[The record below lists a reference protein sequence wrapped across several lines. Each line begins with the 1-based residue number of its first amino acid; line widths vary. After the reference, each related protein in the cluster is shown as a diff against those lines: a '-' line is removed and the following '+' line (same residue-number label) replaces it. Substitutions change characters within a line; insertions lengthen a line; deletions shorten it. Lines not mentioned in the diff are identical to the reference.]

1 MLLFEIMTPFHSET
15 RSRISP
21 EEIALPTPT
30 KNPLLSK
37 NAIGS
42 RIRAA
47 RLERGLSQIE
57 LAKALNSHQ
66 SALSQI
72 EVGRRGVS
80 LNQILRLCK
89 ALKVSPEAILGESE
103 HQGAAPQLR
112 QSRVRRR
119 LERIETLPPAKH
131 RALLQMID
139 AFIDKHG
146 RQSATAA

>member
-1 MLLFEIMTPFHSET
+1 MMPPNHET
-15 RSRISP
+15 SPKISP
-21 EEIALPTPT
+21 EEIALPTAT

-37 NAIGS
+37 NAVGS

-47 RLERGLSQIE
+47 RLERGLSQVE

-66 SALSQI
+66 TALSQI

-89 ALKVSPEAILGESE
+89 ALKVSPETILGESE
-103 HQGAAPQLR
+103 HQSAAPQLR
-112 QSRVRRR
+112 QSRVKRR

-139 AFIDKHG
+139 AFIDRHG
-146 RQSATAA
+146 RQGAAA

>member
-1 MLLFEIMTPFHSET
+1 M
-15 RSRISP
+15 
-21 EEIALPTPT
+21 PTPA

-47 RLERGLSQIE
+47 RLERGLSQVE

-66 SALSQI
+66 TALSQI
-72 EVGRRGVS
+72 EVGKRGVS
-80 LNQILRLCK
+80 LNQILRICK
-89 ALKVSPEAILGESE
+89 ALKISPEMILGEKE
-103 HQGAAPQLR
+103 RQDVAPQLR

-119 LERIETLPPAKH
+119 IERIETLPPAKH

-146 RQSATAA
+146 RQGAAA

>member
-1 MLLFEIMTPFHSET
+1 MLLFEIMTPSHSET
-15 RSRISP
+15 RSKIST

-89 ALKVSPEAILGESE
+89 ALQVSPEAILGESE
-103 HQGAAPQLR
+103 HQSAAPQLR
-112 QSRVRRR
+112 QSRVKRR

-139 AFIDKHG
+139 AFIDRHG
-146 RQSATAA
+146 RQGAAA

>member
-15 RSRISP
+15 RSKIST

-80 LNQILRLCK
+80 LNQILRICK
-89 ALKVSPEAILGESE
+89 ALKVSSETILGESE
-103 HQGAAPQLR
+103 HQTAAPQLR

-139 AFIDKHG
+139 AFIDRHG
-146 RQSATAA
+146 RQGAAA

>member
-1 MLLFEIMTPFHSET
+1 MATDGET
-15 RSRISP
+15 SPKISS
-21 EEIALPTPT
+21 EEIALPTPA

-47 RLERGLSQIE
+47 RLERGLSQVE

-66 SALSQI
+66 TALSQI
-72 EVGRRGVS
+72 EVGKRGVS
-80 LNQILRLCK
+80 LNQILRICK
-89 ALKVSPEAILGESE
+89 ALKVSPEMILGEKE
-103 HQGAAPQLR
+103 RQDAAPQLR

-119 LERIETLPPAKH
+119 IERIETLPPAKH

-139 AFIDKHG
+139 AFIEKHG
-146 RQSATAA
+146 RQGAAA